1 MRALANL
8 INLVKLD
15 LEGCLKI
22 HGGFIHL
29 KGTFSEGLI
38 LPEHHLCASMPE
50 SSGSSSLSQ
59 CSDILCPP
67 ANHFSSFINFLVFEI
82 SIPIQLCMTFDL
94 FSSR

>member
-29 KGTFSEGLI
+29 KGTFSEVI

-59 CSDILCPP
+59 CSDILWRPLP
-67 ANHFSSFINFLVFEI
+67 IIFHPLLISGFLRLVYQFSYV
-82 SIPIQLCMTFDL
+82 
-94 FSSR
+94 